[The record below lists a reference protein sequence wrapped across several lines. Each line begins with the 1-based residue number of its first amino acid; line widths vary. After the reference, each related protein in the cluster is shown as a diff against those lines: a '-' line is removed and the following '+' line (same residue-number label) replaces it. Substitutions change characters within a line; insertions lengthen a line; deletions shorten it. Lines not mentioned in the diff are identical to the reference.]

1 MWIRSAFWVGQ
12 PQAGMEDR
20 FQALMDQTLVPAL
33 KALPGV
39 RGAMALWP
47 RVREDNPPEVHCQI
61 VVLFDSRADI
71 DRMLASPE
79 RAALRP
85 KVLEVKALFD
95 GQFSHIDYE
104 AGPA

>member
-12 PQAGMEDR
+12 PKAGQEDH
-20 FQALMDQTLVPAL
+20 FQTLMDTTLVPGL

-39 RGAMALWP
+39 RSVKALWP
-47 RVREDNPPEVHCQI
+47 KKLEDNPPAICCQI
-61 VVLFDSRADI
+61 MVEFDTRADV

-79 RAALRP
+79 RGAMRP
-85 KVLEVKALFD
+85 HVIEVKALFE

-104 AGPA
+104 VGPA